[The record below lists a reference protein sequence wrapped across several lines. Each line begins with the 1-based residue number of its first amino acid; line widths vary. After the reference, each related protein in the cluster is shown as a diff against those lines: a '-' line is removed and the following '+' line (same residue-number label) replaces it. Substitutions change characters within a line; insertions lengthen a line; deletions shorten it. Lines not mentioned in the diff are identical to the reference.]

1 MTEKP
6 SVPFNA
12 AVGYDE
18 LAAGLQAIVLARVA
32 ELPLEVRERIVA
44 AARSATPMTLTEP
57 LAGGWVALR
66 LDLLDGGP
74 CVELGKVTMAAFARE
89 PLDPN

>member
-18 LAAGLQAIVLARVA
+18 LAAGLQA
-32 ELPLEVRERIVA
+32 
-44 AARSATPMTLTEP
+44 MTLTEP